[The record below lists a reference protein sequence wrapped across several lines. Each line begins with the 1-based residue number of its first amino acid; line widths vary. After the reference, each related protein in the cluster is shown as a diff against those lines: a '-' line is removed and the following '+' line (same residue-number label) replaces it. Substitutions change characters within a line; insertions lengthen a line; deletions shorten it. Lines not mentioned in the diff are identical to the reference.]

1 MADSLLIDQ
10 SPDSNGRYFVLAV
23 EPVVLGRAP
32 FADLGFESRLVSRRH
47 ARITCEDGSYLIRDL
62 ESANGT
68 AVNGAPVSGEP
79 TALQPGDLI
88 SLAGG
93 AVELLFESE
102 GKTVRIGAGRSP
114 DESRDRPELH
124 NQANLVDLPDLEV
137 DSLSRIVAIDGR
149 IVDPPLSR
157 KEFDVLELLYQA
169 SGQACSLDEISAAGW
184 PERPEAAVD
193 SREVSQ
199 LIRRIRRRV
208 GLPTGSVQIDN
219 VRGYGYRLSGL

>member
-47 ARITCEDGSYLIRDL
+47 ARITCENGSYLIRDL

-68 AVNGAPVSGEP
+68 AVNGDPVGGEP
-79 TALQPGDLI
+79 TTLQPGDLI
-88 SLAGG
+88 SLADG
-93 AVELLFESE
+93 AVELQFESE
-102 GKTVRIGAGRSP
+102 GKTVRIGAGRSR
-114 DESRDRPELH
+114 DEARNQPET
-124 NQANLVDLPDLEV
+124 QAMPDLPDLEV
-137 DSLSRIVAIDGR
+137 DSLSRIVTVSGLV
-149 IVDPPLSR
+149 VDPPLSR
-157 KEFDVLELLYQA
+157 KEFDVLELLYRA
-169 SGQACSLDEISAAGW
+169 SGQACSIDEISEAGW

-199 LIRRIRRRV
+199 LVRRIRRRI
-208 GLPTGSVQIDN
+208 GLPLGNVQIDN
-219 VRGYGYRLSGL
+219 VRAYGYRLSGL